1 MRNKK
6 SATILIVCLISLGIL
21 ILVSQKSRGWVTE
34 AQEEWTVSSEGK
46 DAKKIFS
53 TRNGRISF
61 PTFIRSQ

>member
-46 DAKKIFS
+46 DAKKILVP
-53 TRNGRISF
+53 GMEE
-61 PTFIRSQ
+61 